1 MPLNCLEAS
10 SLARQ
15 QGEKDTVQERKA
27 ILTTKQRYH
36 FVCIVFCR
44 TKNVVVPAVVEKCL
58 SSTRAGTKAKALELI
73 LLYVEVDSADPVIV
87 CSPFS

>member
-1 MPLNCLEAS
+1 MT
-10 SLARQ
+10 
-15 QGEKDTVQERKA
+15 GKDRAPFRKEKA
-27 ILTTKQRYH
+27 ILTTTWPS
-36 FVCIVFCR
+36 VCVVLCR

-87 CSPFS
+87 CSSFSLS